1 MPDYKTKYTNRQ
13 GKVIPALA
21 DIEYKGKAPSDTIVY
36 LSPQV
41 PGADFHKIILSGPD
55 SKYYRF
61 ENADGTFYPNDE
73 YKDYYVSAAR
83 QAVKNAQPR
92 STGEK
97 IKYGLKRLFSFQQG
111 GAAPQQNIQQQVKQL
126 VQAAAQGNK
135 EASAQIQ
142 QIVNAAKQGNQQ
154 AIQILELIQQEI
166 QALQMARKGAKLN
179 YLKSLKGD
187 CPEGEEVVYFQKGGT
202 ICKKCEKKKQETL
215 KKTNSS
221 SDVIEEFKKGR
232 KTKKC

>member
-1 MPDYKTKYTNRQ
+1 MITNKKLIGFNKNEDHFIYK
-13 GKVIPALA
+13 
-21 DIEYKGKAPSDTIVY
+21 
-36 LSPQV
+36 
-41 PGADFHKIILSGPD
+41 H
-55 SKYYRF
+55 
-61 ENADGTFYPNDE
+61 
-73 YKDYYVSAAR
+73 
-83 QAVKNAQPR
+83 
-92 STGEK
+92 
-97 IKYGLKRLFSFQQG
+97 QQG

-142 QIVNAAKQGNQQ
+142 QIVNAAKQGDQQ
-154 AIQILELIQQEI
+154 AIQILELIQQEL
-166 QALQMARKGAKLN
+166 QSLQMARKGAKLN

-221 SDVIEEFKKGR
+221 SNVIEEFKKGR
-232 KTKKC
+232 KTNGCFEYTSNRVRKKDI